1 VGNAYEFVKLLH
13 VLSVIAWL
21 GGVTALS
28 IVTWQ
33 LRRERDRQIL
43 AALLRQATSF
53 GRMIVGPASGIVLL
67 TGPALVGMA
76 HTGFRAFWVQAGFAG
91 ILLHFIIGATLLRT
105 RTADLASLASANAAD
120 DDALFAAARRLWSTQ
135 IIYLAILAL
144 VVAVMVLKPTL

>member
-1 VGNAYEFVKLLH
+1 VGNAYGSVKFVH

-21 GGVTALS
+21 GGMTALS
-28 IVTWQ
+28 IVTWR

-76 HTGFRAFWVQAGFAG
+76 HIGFRAFWVQVGFAG

-105 RTADLASLASANAAD
+105 RTDELARLASASAGEE
-120 DDALFAAARRLWSTQ
+120 DALLAAARRLWSTQ